1 MPWPMGEESDGGKP
15 GTVAEA
21 IVRYADNL
29 KAEGGNVYNARM
41 ARIHLPP
48 TILQKPVALLT
59 GKELRHW
66 RDSLLEGRARSS
78 VNRIIVTLSSGL
90 ELAADLDPRITN
102 RSAWKIGL
110 KKLAG
115 ADVGRAR
122 NIVLPEPTVVR
133 VVTLGYV
140 QSHAFGLFIETKAVT
155 GARRVQL
162 ARLTV
167 ADLQDDRPDPRLMM
181 PSAVKGK
188 RGKRR
193 VDRVPVPI
201 TASLAGKLRVASAGR
216 PPSALLLVKPDGTA
230 WGANDPRAPFRA
242 VAIAAGLDPNTATP
256 YCLRHTSITRQLLA
270 GVPVQIVSDSHD
282 TSPLMISAHYA
293 SSITSHSD
301 AISRRALPDF
311 GATAPGA
318 EVVVRQGRRA

>member
-1 MPWPMGEESDGGKP
+1 MHTSGTSPGHLARNRTWRGSSDRRCSRPAPARLKLPKRGKPYWIRIDRGLSLGYRRIETAGPWIIRKSTGTGGNWIKNFAIADDFEESNGEHVLTFWQAQDKARAVAHGRESDGGKP

-140 QSHAFGLFIETKAVT
+140 QSP
-155 GARRVQL
+155 RV
-162 ARLTV
+162 
-167 ADLQDDRPDPRLMM
+167 RP
-181 PSAVKGK
+181 V
-188 RGKRR
+188 
-193 VDRVPVPI
+193 
-201 TASLAGKLRVASAGR
+201 
-216 PPSALLLVKPDGTA
+216 
-230 WGANDPRAPFRA
+230 
-242 VAIAAGLDPNTATP
+242 
-256 YCLRHTSITRQLLA
+256 H
-270 GVPVQIVSDSHD
+270 
-282 TSPLMISAHYA
+282 
-293 SSITSHSD
+293 
-301 AISRRALPDF
+301 
-311 GATAPGA
+311 
-318 EVVVRQGRRA
+318 